1 MAQRDYYEV
10 LGVERDASEAEIKKA
25 YRKLALEYH
34 PDRNPDKPEA
44 ADRFKEAAE
53 AYQVLSDADK
63 RARYDRYGHAGLKG
77 MHVGEFGSFDDI
89 FRAFSDVFGGASIFD
104 DLFRGARR
112 RRRRPKGRSLR
123 VSVQIDLEE
132 VLTGAERTVSV
143 RRAELCPLCGGQ
155 GAADDGLRTCA
166 TCRGHGQV
174 ESRQAF
180 FSMRRT
186 CPRCGGTGKIIAEPC
201 AECGGTGRVEEET
214 DITVRIP
221 PGVEG
226 GARLQLRGEG
236 EPVAEGVRGD
246 LFCDVY
252 VRDHPFFERHG
263 ADLHCEAPIGY
274 PTAALGG
281 MVAVPTLDG
290 ERYDLNVPRGTQ
302 SGEVLRL
309 RGLGLPEV
317 RTGRR
322 GNMLV
327 RLVVETPQELT
338 ERQEELLRELA
349 RIEENNVSARR
360 KSFLDKVK
368 EYLLG
373 SDQKDAGSA

>member
-25 YRKLALEYH
+25 YRQLALEYH
-34 PDRNPDKPEA
+34 PDRNPDRPDASE
-44 ADRFKEAAE
+44 RFKEAAE
-53 AYQVLSDADK
+53 AYEVLSDPEK

-77 MHVGEFGSFDDI
+77 MHVGEFGSFEDI
-89 FRAFSDVFGGASIFD
+89 LRAFSDVFGGASIFE
-104 DLFRGARR
+104 DLFREPR

-123 VSVQIDLEE
+123 VSVEMELEE
-132 VLTGAERTVSV
+132 VLTGAERTISV
-143 RRAELCPLCGGQ
+143 RRSELCPVCGGR
-155 GAADDGLRTCA
+155 GAAEGGLRTCA

-180 FSMRRT
+180 LSVRRT
-186 CPRCGGTGKIIAEPC
+186 CPRCGGRGKIIAEACP
-201 AECGGTGRVEEET
+201 ECDGTGRVEEES
-214 DITVRIP
+214 DITIRIP
-221 PGVEG
+221 PGVEA
-226 GARLQLRGEG
+226 GARLRLRGEG
-236 EPVAEGVRGD
+236 EPSPEGVRGD

-252 VRDHPFFERHG
+252 VLEHPFFDRRG
-263 ADLHCEAPIGY
+263 PDLHCEVPISY

-281 MVAVPTLDG
+281 TVAVPTLEG
-290 ERYDLNVPRGTQ
+290 ERYDLGVPRGTQ

-309 RGLGLPEV
+309 QRLGLPEV

-327 RLVVETPQELT
+327 KLVVETPQELT
-338 ERQEELLRELA
+338 DRQEELLRELA
-349 RIEENNVSARR
+349 RIEDDNVSARR
-360 KSFLDKVK
+360 RSFLDKVK

-373 SDQKDAGSA
+373 SDQKDAESV